1 MCVRAVVPRLHV
13 FSWRQ
18 FIVAIV
24 KTKFASHAIC
34 FDPDDFNGDG
44 EEIEADI
51 KVMTEQR
58 NHKIWTVNRANAN
71 QALSNST
78 FANVY
83 DGLIQKGLPL
93 ARILASEIVS
103 ANKKRKY
110 SSLEEAS
117 ITNSTASGSYRPRFT
132 LVDIGLVN

>member
-83 DGLIQKGLPL
+83 DGLIQKGLL
-93 ARILASEIVS
+93 LQLNI
-103 ANKKRKY
+103 NH
-110 SSLEEAS
+110 LERTLGERREAS
-117 ITNSTASGSYRPRFT
+117 LVFGSVEAACSPEFEQYATSLIERQT
-132 LVDIGLVN
+132 LD

>member
-1 MCVRAVVPRLHV
+1 VWWTVRLSACLEAMCVRAVVPRLHV

-24 KTKFASHAIC
+24 KTKFASDAIC

-83 DGLIQKGLPL
+83 DGLIQKGLRRSQLWHAFWRVRSSPPT
-93 ARILASEIVS
+93 RSENIQ
-103 ANKKRKY
+103 
-110 SSLEEAS
+110 
-117 ITNSTASGSYRPRFT
+117 PRGGKHYE
-132 LVDIGLVN
+132 INR

>member
-24 KTKFASHAIC
+24 KTKFASDAIC

-93 ARILASEIVS
+93 ARILASEIVA
-103 ANKKRKY
+103 ANKKGNILASRRQALRIQ
-110 SSLEEAS
+110 SLAAVTGHVS
-117 ITNSTASGSYRPRFT
+117 P
-132 LVDIGLVN
+132 